1 MLVTF
6 LASDESSIT
15 NRFHAA
21 VGVIGAVITA
31 SEVPLELEAAMLKA

>member
-6 LASDESSIT
+6 LASDASSMT

-31 SEVPLELEAAMLKA
+31 SDDPLELEATILKG

>member
-6 LASDESSIT
+6 VASDESSIT

-21 VGVIGAVITA
+21 VGATGAVITA
-31 SEVPLELEAAMLKA
+31 SEVPLEFEATMLKG